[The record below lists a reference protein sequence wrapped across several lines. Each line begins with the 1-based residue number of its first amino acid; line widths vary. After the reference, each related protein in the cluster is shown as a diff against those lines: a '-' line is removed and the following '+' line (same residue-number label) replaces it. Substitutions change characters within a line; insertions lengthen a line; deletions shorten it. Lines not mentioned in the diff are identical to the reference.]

1 MAQRRRPPPSKKKK
15 ARAGAGAAPVGDAL
29 TVSLLQS
36 TLESTTDGILV
47 VDTRGKVALHNR
59 RFAELWHIP
68 AALIAT
74 RDDERLIAHVLDQLV
89 HPAQFVDKVR
99 DLYAHPDTESFDVL
113 EFKDGRIFERYSI
126 PQRLEGVAVGRVW
139 SFRDV
144 TERAR
149 AQSTIGERE
158 TLLRTIVEAS
168 PECVKL
174 LTPGGILLQMN
185 QAGLAMLDA
194 DRAEQVIGQAAVDL
208 VVPEHQ
214 AAFRA
219 LLARVAAGTAGRLEF
234 EVTTLKGARRWLDTQ
249 MVPLQRDGAK
259 GGGVVETLLALTHDV
274 TQRRRAERVQQATY
288 RISEAALTAEN
299 LHALLAGVHRIVG
312 ELMPA
317 HNFYVALYDEAT
329 DTLSFPYFVDEA
341 DPEHDVRPRPLLRG
355 MTEYVLRTGEP
366 LLATPEVYDALV
378 AQGEVE
384 LIGAPSIDWV
394 GAPLIVKDRTIGVVA
409 AQSYSEGV
417 RYGAGDKDILI
428 FVSSQIAMA
437 VERKRAEDALRQQT
451 ELLQQIVEHIPVMLA
466 FLDERGRIR
475 WGNREWSRALG
486 YSVEDA
492 GERDIFT
499 ELYPDPTEH
508 RRLRDSIGAPTG
520 RWTDFRTRARD
531 GRMLDTTW
539 ANVPLAQGEWLAIGM
554 DITERKRAEQALRQ
568 SEERYRT
575 FIAQSSEGVS
585 RLEFK
590 PSVPVTLA
598 EDAQVDAM
606 YASAT
611 VAECNDAMARMYG
624 FTEARELVGARLA
637 DLHDQGDPANREQMR
652 GFIRAGYRLAD
663 SETRERDRAGRPR
676 VFLNNVVGFIEDGHL
691 VRVWGTQRDVSD
703 QRRLEEQFRQ
713 AQKMEAVGQLAGGI
727 AHDFNNLLTAILGN
741 TQLLLRDLPPGDAM
755 RGDVE
760 EIRKASERAAGL
772 TRQLLAYSRRQMLQ
786 PETLD
791 LNVVVAEMDRML
803 RRLIGEHITLV
814 TVPAPDLGSVRADP
828 SQIEQVL
835 VNLVVNAR
843 DAMPQGGRLTIETAN
858 ADLDAAYTQD
868 HLGSAAGSYA
878 MLAVTDTGTG
888 MDATVR
894 AHLFEPFFTTKEV
907 GKGTGLGLATVYGI
921 VKQSGGHIS
930 VYTEVAKGSSFKVYL
945 PRVERPVARAAPLTS
960 RPGVS
965 RGSETIL
972 VVEDDPAVLALSCRA
987 LEAEGYTILSAS
999 DGANALRI
1007 VERHGGAI
1015 HLVLTDVVMPGMSG
1029 RELAE
1034 QMIARRA
1041 GIRILYMSGYPGDAA
1056 VHHGTL
1062 VPGSAFLQKPF
1073 SPDGLARKVRETLD
1087 A

>member
-1 MAQRRRPPPSKKKK
+1 MAERRRTPRKKKSRP
-15 ARAGAGAAPVGDAL
+15 RAPAGPIGEAL

-36 TLESTTDGILV
+36 TIESTTDGILV
-47 VDTRGKVALHNR
+47 VDTQGKVVLHNR
-59 RFAELWHIP
+59 RFAELWRLP
-68 AALIAT
+68 AALLAT
-74 RDDERLIAHVLDQLV
+74 QDDDRLIAHVLDQLV
-89 HPAQFVDKVR
+89 RPEQFVDKVR
-99 DLYAHPDTESFDVL
+99 DVYAHPNADSFDVL

-126 PQRLEGVAVGRVW
+126 PQRADGVAVGRVW

-149 AQSTIGERE
+149 AEATITERE
-158 TLLRTIVEAS
+158 TLLRAIIESS

-185 QAGLAMLDA
+185 RAGLLMLDA
-194 DRAEQVIGQAAVDL
+194 DDPGQVVGQAVSDIVA
-208 VVPEHQ
+208 PEHR

-219 LLARVAAGTAGRLEF
+219 LLARVAGGTAGRLEF
-234 EVTTLKGARRWLDTQ
+234 EVTTLKGARRWLETQ
-249 MVPLQRDGAK
+249 MVPLRRDG
-259 GGGVVETLLALTHDV
+259 GGSVDTLLALTHDV
-274 TQRRRAERVQQATY
+274 TQRRRAEQVQQATY

-299 LHALLAGVHRIVG
+299 LRALLADVHRVVG

-317 HNFYVALYDEAT
+317 NNFYVALYDEAT
-329 DTLSFPYFVDEA
+329 ETLSFPYFIDEA

-366 LLATPEVYDALV
+366 LLATPDVYDDLV
-378 AQGEVE
+378 ARGEVE

-417 RYGAGDKDILI
+417 RYGPDDKEILI

-451 ELLQQIVEHIPVMLA
+451 ELLRQ
-466 FLDERGRIR
+466 
-475 WGNREWSRALG
+475 
-486 YSVEDA
+486 
-492 GERDIFT
+492 
-499 ELYPDPTEH
+499 
-508 RRLRDSIGAPTG
+508 
-520 RWTDFRTRARD
+520 
-531 GRMLDTTW
+531 
-539 ANVPLAQGEWLAIGM
+539 
-554 DITERKRAEQALRQ
+554 AEQALRQ
-568 SEERYRT
+568 SVERYRT
-575 FIAQSSEGVS
+575 FIEQSSEGVS
-585 RLEFK
+585 RLEFD
-590 PSVPVTLA
+590 PPVAVTLP

-611 VAECNDAMARMYG
+611 VVECNDAMARMYG

-652 GFIRAGYRLAD
+652 SFIRAGYRLAD
-663 SETRERDRAGRPR
+663 SETREHDRAGRRR

-760 EIRKASERAAGL
+760 EIRKASERAAAL

-786 PETLD
+786 PEILD
-791 LNVVVAEMDRML
+791 LNVVVADMDRML
-803 RRLIGEHITLV
+803 RRLIGEHIAFV
-814 TVPAPDLGSVRADP
+814 SVPAPDLGRVRADP

-835 VNLVVNAR
+835 VNLVLNAR
-843 DAMPQGGRLTIETAN
+843 DAMPEGGRLTIETAN
-858 ADLDAAYTQD
+858 VDLDASYAKEHLGAATGAYT
-868 HLGSAAGSYA
+868 

-921 VKQSGGHIS
+921 VNQSGGHIS
-930 VYTEVAKGSSFKVYL
+930 VYTELGRGSSFKVYL
-945 PRVERPVARAAPLTS
+945 PRIDRPAHPPAPVPVRPAAA
-960 RPGVS
+960 
-965 RGSETIL
+965 RGSETVL
-972 VVEDDPAVLALSCRA
+972 VVEDEPAVLSLTCRV
-987 LEAEGYTILSAS
+987 LEAEGYTILCAS
-999 DGANALRI
+999 DGADALRL
-1007 VERHGGAI
+1007 VERHGGEI
-1015 HLVLTDVVMPGMSG
+1015 HLLLTDVVMPGMSG

-1034 QMIARRA
+1034 QMAVRRA

-1062 VPGSAFLQKPF
+1062 VQGSAFLQKPF
-1073 SPDGLARKVRETLD
+1073 TPEGLSRRVRDVLD